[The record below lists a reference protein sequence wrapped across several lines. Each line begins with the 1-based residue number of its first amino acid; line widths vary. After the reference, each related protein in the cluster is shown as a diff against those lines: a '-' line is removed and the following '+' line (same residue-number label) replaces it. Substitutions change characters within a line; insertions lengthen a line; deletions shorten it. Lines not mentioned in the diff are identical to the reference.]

1 VVPTTWEAEIGGSQ
15 FNASLYKDSTGL
27 SRTTKNQKSP
37 KRKSHTG
44 GVAPVLEHL
53 PNKYE
58 AMSSIP
64 SPNKEKS
71 KAL

>member
-1 VVPTTWEAEIGGSQ
+1 
-15 FNASLYKDSTGL
+15 
-27 SRTTKNQKSP
+27 
-37 KRKSHTG
+37 
-44 GVAPVLEHL
+44 VAPVLEHL